1 MLGPAIE
8 DALGLVQAAAREQQ
22 LDYALA
28 VSAPLL
34 DLIEIAMVGDQRLV
48 RFFVGPVGHL
58 TAAIFISAALAAW
71 RYRLQSSWPHPYL
84 VIRFAAARRPGSVS
98 K

>member
-1 MLGPAIE
+1 MAPGAE
-8 DALGLVQAAAREQQ
+8 NALGLVQAAAREQQ
-22 LDYALA
+22 LSYALA

-34 DLIEIAMVGDQRLV
+34 DLAEIAMVGDQGIV

-71 RYRLQSSWPHPYL
+71 RCRLQSSWPHP
-84 VIRFAAARRPGSVS
+84 SS
-98 K
+98 